1 MLKMASMMIS
11 MNFKS
16 RQFQRLSQKAIAPFL
31 ALSIIGYFIYHS
43 IQGDRGILAWVQ
55 LQERLAD
62 ATCQLNKIVA
72 ERKELEEIVQDLR
85 PESIN
90 RDLLDQ
96 QVRLQLGYAHPDEI
110 VILQIEKEADG
121 AAR

>member
-1 MLKMASMMIS
+1 MIF
-11 MNFKS
+11 MNFNS
-16 RQFQRLSQKAIAPFL
+16 RHFQRLSQKAIAPFL

-55 LQERLAD
+55 LQERLTQALY
-62 ATCQLNKIVA
+62 QLNNTA
-72 ERKELEEIVQDLR
+72 QERKALEEFVQDLR

-96 QVRLQLGYAHPDEI
+96 QVRLQLGYAHPHEI
-110 VILQIEKEADG
+110 VILQLNDELNNTNTSSPLNQ
-121 AAR
+121 

>member
-1 MLKMASMMIS
+1 MIV

-16 RQFQRLSQKAIAPFL
+16 RNFQRLSQKAIAPFL
-31 ALSIIGYFIYHS
+31 SLSLIGYFIYHS
-43 IQGDRGILAWVQ
+43 IQGDRGVLAWVQ
-55 LQERLAD
+55 LQERLTD
-62 ATCQLNKIVA
+62 ALYQLNNTVK
-72 ERKELEEIVQDLR
+72 ERKALEEIVQDLR

-110 VILQIEKEADG
+110 VILQIEK
-121 AAR
+121 

>member
-1 MLKMASMMIS
+1 

-16 RQFQRLSQKAIAPFL
+16 RNLQRLSQKAAAPFM
-31 ALSIIGYFIYHS
+31 ALSVVGYFIYHS

-55 LQERLAD
+55 LQDQLAQSLG
-62 ATCQLNKIVA
+62 QLNAVIKD
-72 ERKELEEIVQDLR
+72 RQELEERVQSLR

-96 QVRLQLGYAHPDEI
+96 QVRLNLGYTHPDEM
-110 VILQIEKEADG
+110 VILRIDKATQK
-121 AAR
+121 

>member
-1 MLKMASMMIS
+1 
-11 MNFKS
+11 MNLRS
-16 RQFQRLSQKAIAPFL
+16 RNFQRLSQKAITPFL

-55 LQERLAD
+55 LQERLAR
-62 ATCQLNKIVA
+62 ALCQLDDTVK
-72 ERKELEEIVQDLR
+72 ERNALDVIVQDLR

-96 QVRLQLGYAHPDEI
+96 QVRLQLGYAHPDE
-110 VILQIEKEADG
+110 VILLQLNEQPTNKEVE
-121 AAR
+121 

>member
-1 MLKMASMMIS
+1 

-16 RQFQRLSQKAIAPFL
+16 RNFQRLSQKALAPFMV
-31 ALSIIGYFIYHS
+31 LSLMGYFIYHS

-55 LQERLAD
+55 IQDRLFKTQNHLQGIMQARL
-62 ATCQLNKIVA
+62 
-72 ERKELEEIVQDLR
+72 ELEEKVRDLR

-96 QVRLQLGYAHPDEI
+96 QVRLQLGYTRPDEV
-110 VILQIEKEADG
+110 VILKWDLSKTTPSRQ
-121 AAR
+121 

>member
-1 MLKMASMMIS
+1 MIS
-11 MNFKS
+11 INFKS

-55 LQERLAD
+55 LQEQLAN
-62 ATCQLNKIVA
+62 AVCQLNQIIE
-72 ERKELEEIVQDLR
+72 ERKALEEIVQDLR
-85 PESIN
+85 PESMN

-96 QVRLQLGYAHPDEI
+96 QVRLQLGYAHPKEI
-110 VILQIEKEADG
+110 IILQIGKEPKL
-121 AAR
+121 

>member
-1 MLKMASMMIS
+1 

-16 RQFQRLSQKAIAPFL
+16 RHFQRISQKAIAPFL
-31 ALSIIGYFIYHS
+31 ALSLIGYFIYHS

-55 LQERLAD
+55 LQERLANSL
-62 ATCQLNKIVA
+62 CQLSHTVA
-72 ERKELEEIVQDLR
+72 ERKALEEIVQELR

-110 VILQIEKEADG
+110 VILQIEKEPKPKNDEPK
-121 AAR
+121 

>member
-1 MLKMASMMIS
+1 MIF

-16 RQFQRLSQKAIAPFL
+16 RHFQRLSQKAIAPFF
-31 ALSIIGYFIYHS
+31 ALSLIGYFIYHS

-55 LQERLAD
+55 LQERLAMALCQLD
-62 ATCQLNKIVA
+62 ATL
-72 ERKELEEIVQDLR
+72 KEKKALEEIVQDLR

-96 QVRLQLGYAHPDEI
+96 QVRLQLGYVHPNEV
-110 VILQIEKEADG
+110 VILQIEK
-121 AAR
+121 

>member
-1 MLKMASMMIS
+1 

-16 RQFQRLSQKAIAPFL
+16 RNFQRLSQKAIAPFL

-55 LQERLAD
+55 LQERLGQAIY
-62 ATCQLNKIVA
+62 QLNDTIK
-72 ERKELEEIVQDLR
+72 ERRALEEIVQDLR

-96 QVRLQLGYAHPDEI
+96 QVRLQLGYTHPDEI
-110 VILQIEKEADG
+110 VILRLDQ
-121 AAR
+121 

>member
-1 MLKMASMMIS
+1 
-11 MNFKS
+11 MNFHS
-16 RQFQRLSQKAIAPFL
+16 RNFQKLSQKAIAPFL

-55 LQERLAD
+55 LQECLGQAIY
-62 ATCQLNKIVA
+62 QLNDTIK
-72 ERKELEEIVQDLR
+72 ERRSLEEIVQDLR

-96 QVRLQLGYAHPDEI
+96 QVRLQLGYTHPDEV
-110 VILQIEKEADG
+110 VILHLEQ
-121 AAR
+121 